1 MRNVSIQCTYKN
13 IPWPNSL
20 LMAQVTGCACVQIT
34 GGHVHLTLDYEG
46 NRVSRVCI
54 YEASWKRSLHPSSA
68 SLHFSALSWL
78 PLMMSLVVFRLSNLM
93 LLFQTLSSL
102 NSLQRWAVC
111 RPPGACVIFTSLASL
126 SNVSSCLSGVSLCLS
141 LSLVSH
147 PSPPHLTSEYY
158 HFWGTVSAL
167 EMLYVQRVNSNLTT
181 LGLSTSVF
189 QEEYY
194 NELVSFSVLRVGR
207 GNGTV
212 RSFDQTIRCSL
223 TSSGLCSNTVFLIK
237 MSRLI

>member
-1 MRNVSIQCTYKN
+1 MLAYNAHIRIYHGPIHFWWHK
-13 IPWPNSL
+13 L
-20 LMAQVTGCACVQIT
+20 LGV
-34 GGHVHLTLDYEG
+34 HV
-46 NRVSRVCI
+46 C
-54 YEASWKRSLHPSSA
+54 RSLEGTYISLWIMRETVSVVSVSMKLPEREVCTLPLHPFTSQLSADCPWWCHWWSSA
-68 SLHFSALSWL
+68 CQIWCSSFRHFPPWILCSAE
-78 PLMMSLVVFRLSNLM
+78 
-93 LLFQTLSSL
+93 QC
-102 NSLQRWAVC
+102 AG
-111 RPPGACVIFTSLASL
+111 PPGACVIFTSLASL